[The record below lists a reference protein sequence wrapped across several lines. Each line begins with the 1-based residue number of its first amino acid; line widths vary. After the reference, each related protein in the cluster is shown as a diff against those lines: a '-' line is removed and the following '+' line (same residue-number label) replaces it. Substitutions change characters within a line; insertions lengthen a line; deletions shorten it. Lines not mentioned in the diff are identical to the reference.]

1 VPRSPTPQ
9 AAIGRA
15 IGLRRR
21 EQDLKQEALA
31 DAAGI
36 SVRRLR
42 EIEAGKANPTWHVA
56 DCIARALG
64 CSLAELAQRA
74 DELETQD
81 RRPTDG
87 PLRQRA

>member
-9 AAIGRA
+9 LAIGRA
-15 IGLRRR
+15 IGLCRLER
-21 EQDLKQEALA
+21 DLKQDELA

-36 SVRRLR
+36 SDRRLR
-42 EIEAGKANPTWHVA
+42 EIEAGTANPSMHVI

-64 CSLAELAQRA
+64 LAHWEIAKQA

-81 RRPTDG
+81 RRPTNR
-87 PLRQRA
+87 PLKELD